1 MLQYM
6 RLQRVRQDLEI
17 EQQTYETNVKT
28 AA

>member
-6 RLQRVRQDLEI
+6 RLQRVRQDLGI